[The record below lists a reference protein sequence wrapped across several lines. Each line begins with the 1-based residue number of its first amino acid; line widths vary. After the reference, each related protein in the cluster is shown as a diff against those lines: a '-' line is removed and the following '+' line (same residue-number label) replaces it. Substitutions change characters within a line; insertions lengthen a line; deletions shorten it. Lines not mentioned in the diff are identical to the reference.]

1 MHKDDALRWE
11 TKYEQILLE
20 HEAYKRRVEEGTQ
33 ASPTSQRR
41 INLLEDKL
49 QEANREIEMKAVELN
64 VLNNKYNQLREDY
77 ANVSLKTIAADQRRD
92 EIENAIRSQQEA
104 NSADY
109 LQEIQDLQTLLRKQE
124 EQHRQERMQWQVEH

>member
-1 MHKDDALRWE
+1 M
-11 TKYEQILLE
+11 
-20 HEAYKRRVEEGTQ
+20 
-33 ASPTSQRR
+33 
-41 INLLEDKL
+41 

-109 LQEIQDLQTLLRKQE
+109 LQEI
-124 EQHRQERMQWQVEH
+124 